1 MEGRKRTF
9 IAPLV
14 LAGVLLISGLVLG
27 FYIWGVDRRDQ
38 VDYKQTLRETID
50 YIATLEHR
58 NESLRK
64 QVGTLET
71 ELGVARGRQEEST
84 EQRSDEIAQLRQRIE
99 ALKEENDRLKASLE
113 ALTQRMTTGGT
124 SPSPQREAPQ
134 G

>member
-84 EQRSDEIAQLRQRIE
+84 EQRSDEIAQLRQR
-99 ALKEENDRLKASLE
+99 
-113 ALTQRMTTGGT
+113 
-124 SPSPQREAPQ
+124 
-134 G
+134 